1 MDYKKLSE
9 LLFPNVDKTPQYFEE
24 LYPQRNVPK
33 GACVTRIG
41 PSPTG
46 FIHLGNLYNAI
57 IGERLAHQS
66 GGIIFLRIEDTD
78 SKREVKGAVRTIIKS
93 MNHFGIH
100 FDEGATLKKHDNN
113 GIYAPYKQS
122 DRKEIYQTFAKLLV
136 SMGYAY
142 PCFCTQDELARLHE
156 IQQRVEDN
164 FGYYERYAIW
174 RDRPIEDVEDMLAKG
189 EPYVLRFRSVG
200 DINNYVYVKDGIRGE
215 LRLHE
220 NYQDFVLLKS
230 DGIPTYH
237 FAHVVDDH
245 LMRTTHVIRGEE
257 WLATLPIHV
266 QLFDTFGWERPLYCH
281 TPQLMK
287 IDEDTGKKR
296 KLSKRQDP
304 ELALT
309 YYVSQGYIPDA
320 VWVYLLTVLNS
331 NFEEWFT
338 ANADKSY
345 LDFPFSLD
353 KMNKSGAL
361 LDIPKFNDISKEII
375 SKLSVEDIYD
385 GIAQWSR
392 KYNRKFYKVFTSNP
406 EYSKKVIG
414 IGRSGDKPRKDIESW
429 KQASKFLSFYFDDT
443 FKRKDDFPINAQGSD
458 KDIILTKYLETL
470 DFNDSQEEWFN
481 KVRAIAEE
489 LNYALQPKKYKKNPE
504 LYKGSIVDV
513 SNVIRV
519 ALTGRQNSPDIYEI
533 SQAMGETMVR
543 DRISEC
549 IELSSS

>member
-1 MDYKKLSE
+1 MNYNELTE
-9 LLFPNVDKTPQYFEE
+9 LLFPNIDKTPEYFEE
-24 LYPQRNVPK
+24 LYPKRNVPD

-46 FIHLGNLYNAI
+46 FVHLGNLYNAI

-66 GGIIFLRIEDTD
+66 NGVIFLRIEDTD
-78 SKREVKGAVRTIIKS
+78 SKREVEGAVETIIKS
-93 MNHFGIH
+93 MNYFGIN
-100 FDEGATLKKHDNN
+100 FDEGVTLTEDK

-122 DRKEIYQTFAKLLV
+122 NRKEIYQTFAKKLV
-136 SMGYAY
+136 QMGFAY
-142 PCFCTQDELARLHE
+142 PCFCTEDELSKMHE
-156 IQQRVEDN
+156 EQENSKDN
-164 FGYYERYAIW
+164 FGYYGKYAIW
-174 RDRPIEDVEDMLAKG
+174 RDRPIEDIKEKLSNG
-189 EPYVLRFRSVG
+189 EPYVLRFRSTG
-200 DINNYVYVKDGIRGE
+200 DINNYVSVQDGIRGE
-215 LRLHE
+215 LKVQE

-266 QLFDTFGWERPLYCH
+266 QLFDTLGWDRPLYCH

-287 IDEDTGKKR
+287 IDEETGKKR
-296 KLSKRQDP
+296 KLSKRKDP
-304 ELALT
+304 ELALA
-309 YYVSQGYIPDA
+309 YYVSEGYIPEA

-331 NFEEWFT
+331 NFEEWFN
-338 ANADKSY
+338 ANPDKSY
-345 LDFPFSLD
+345 LEFPFSLN
-353 KMNKSGAL
+353 KMSNSGAL
-361 LDIPKFNDISKEII
+361 LDIPKFNDVSKEVI
-375 SKLSVEDIYD
+375 SRLSANYIYN
-385 GIAQWSR
+385 GIKEWS
-392 KYNRKFYKVFTSNP
+392 KTYDETFYKAFTSNE
-406 EYSKKVIG
+406 EYSKKVID
-414 IGRSGDKPRKDIESW
+414 IGRSGNKPRKDIENW

-443 FKRKDDFPINAQGSD
+443 FSMEDDFPVNAQGSD
-458 KDIILTKYLETL
+458 KDIILTKYLATL
-470 DFNDSQEEWFN
+470 NFNDTQEEWFN

-543 DRISEC
+543 NR
-549 IELSSS
+549 LSKFIDN